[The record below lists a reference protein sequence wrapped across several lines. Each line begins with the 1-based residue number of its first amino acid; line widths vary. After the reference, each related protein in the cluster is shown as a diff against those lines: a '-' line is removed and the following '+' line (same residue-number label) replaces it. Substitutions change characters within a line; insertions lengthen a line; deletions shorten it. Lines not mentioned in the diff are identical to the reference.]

1 MPHATVVLPLPRDVR
16 DALGKAQGGLHA
28 GRMVP
33 PERLNLPLADLG
45 EQSEDVLTTVRD
57 ALTEISTGPFYVRLQ
72 GLGTLGGNAPHT
84 LYVEAGLSPG
94 LKDLHALIRRA
105 VRDAGVA
112 LDYQRWTPHVPLAHF
127 DTLGQHDLKQIMS
140 FLSRR
145 AALSA
150 GHFPVTDFELVVL
163 RPALESPS
171 GEPVPEVVET
181 YPLSGRS
188 R

>member
-1 MPHATVVLPLPRDVR
+1 MPAASVILPLPRDVR

-28 GRMVP
+28 GRPVP
-33 PERLNLPLADLG
+33 SERLNLPLADLG
-45 EQSEDVLTTVRD
+45 DQPEDVLAAVRTGL
-57 ALTEISTGPFYVRLQ
+57 AEIATGPFYVGIQ

-84 LYVEAGLSPG
+84 LYAEAELSPG
-94 LKDLHALIRRA
+94 LKDLHALVRRA
-105 VRDAGVA
+105 VRDAGVT
-112 LDYQRWTPHVPLAHF
+112 LDFQRWTPHVPIAHF
-127 DTLGQHDLKQIMS
+127 EALGQHDLKQIMS

-150 GHFPVTDFELVVL
+150 GPFPVTDFELIAL
-163 RPALESPS
+163 RPGPE
-171 GEPVPEVVET
+171 GPVPEVVES